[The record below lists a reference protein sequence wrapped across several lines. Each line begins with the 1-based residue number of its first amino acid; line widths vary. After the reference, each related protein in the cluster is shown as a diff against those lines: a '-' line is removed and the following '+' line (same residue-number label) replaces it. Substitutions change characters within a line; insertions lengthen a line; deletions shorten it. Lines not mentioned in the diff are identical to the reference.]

1 MTDEQGCPPTTC
13 PPETDF
19 KCSDNFCITN
29 KWRCDGEPDC
39 PDGSDER
46 VSGF

>member
-1 MTDEQGCPPTTC
+1 MTDEQGCPPPTC
-13 PPETDF
+13 SPETDF
-19 KCSDNFCITN
+19 KCSDNVCITN